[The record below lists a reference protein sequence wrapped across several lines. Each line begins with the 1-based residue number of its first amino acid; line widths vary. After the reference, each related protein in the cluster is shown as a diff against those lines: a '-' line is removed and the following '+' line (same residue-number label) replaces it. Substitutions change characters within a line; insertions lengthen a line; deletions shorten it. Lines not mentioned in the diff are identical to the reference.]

1 MSKVGLVS
9 NDIGLF
15 KLFQINQNGVSDYVV
30 LEGEQLQIPVEL
42 TMPLSC
48 SWPKNM

>member
-1 MSKVGLVS
+1 
-9 NDIGLF
+9 
-15 KLFQINQNGVSDYVV
+15 V

-48 SWPKNM
+48 SWPKTM